1 MILNTYNWKRATEII
16 LIIVLGIIIDQCTKI
31 YVSNLMFI
39 NNFSS
44 LKLLPFLDIVYVRNT
59 GISFGMFSEG
69 GLVGRYFFSAFSIT
83 VGIFLIILSILTE
96 KKLVCL
102 GLCLI
107 SSGAIGNAIDRILVY
122 FLDSYNGVIDF
133 IYVGL
138 NENIRYPWVF
148 NVADIAITIGLI
160 LFFIFEISKYINEQR
175 YSRNK

>member
-1 MILNTYNWKRATEII
+1 MISNTYNWKRATEII

-44 LKLLPFLDIVYVRNT
+44 LKLLPFLDIVFVRNT

-69 GLVGRYFFSAFSIT
+69 GLVGRYFFSAFSII
-83 VGIFLIILSILTE
+83 VGTFLIILSILTE

-107 SSGAIGNAIDRILVY
+107 SSGAIGNAIDRIY
-122 FLDSYNGVIDF
+122 FGGVIDF
-133 IYVGL
+133 IDIFVY
-138 NENIRYPWVF
+138 NFHWPAF
-148 NVADIAITIGLI
+148 NFADIFITIGVII
-160 LFFIFEISKYINEQR
+160 LLFENIF
-175 YSRNK
+175 YSYYAR